1 MLLRRAA
8 AARRPSA
15 VPGKSVPG
23 QSAPW
28 RRQLRRHRRVLAAGL
43 AALSVVLV
51 VRSVSPQPASTVPVL
66 VAAHDLAPGAPVGID
81 DVTVAR
87 WPAGLA
93 PAGTL
98 TDPADLPQRPLAT
111 RVAVGE
117 PLSDIRFLS
126 PALIAAYGS
135 GLVATPVRLADAGAA
150 GLLHEGDLVDVLAA
164 APTSAGAVSL
174 QGPGV
179 QSATIVAT
187 GVRVVLA
194 GTDRVNGAGDGTMS
208 STADNTDGSLVVL
221 ATTSAVAAALA
232 GAAVSS
238 RLSVV
243 LRPG

>member
-1 MLLRRAA
+1 
-8 AARRPSA
+8 
-15 VPGKSVPG
+15 
-23 QSAPW
+23 
-28 RRQLRRHRRVLAAGL
+28 
-43 AALSVVLV
+43 
-51 VRSVSPQPASTVPVL
+51 
-66 VAAHDLAPGAPVGID
+66 
-81 DVTVAR
+81 
-87 WPAGLA
+87 
-93 PAGTL
+93 
-98 TDPADLPQRPLAT
+98 
-111 RVAVGE
+111 
-117 PLSDIRFLS
+117 
-126 PALIAAYGS
+126 
-135 GLVATPVRLADAGAA
+135 
-150 GLLHEGDLVDVLAA
+150 
-164 APTSAGAVSL
+164 VSL

>member
-1 MLLRRAA
+1 L
-8 AARRPSA
+8 
-15 VPGKSVPG
+15 V
-23 QSAPW
+23 
-28 RRQLRRHRRVLAAGL
+28 AAGL

-51 VRSVSPQPASTVPVL
+51 VRSVSPQPAPTVPVL
-66 VAAHDLAPGAPVGID
+66 VAARDLAPGAPVGIE

-93 PAGTL
+93 PAGAF

-164 APTSAGAVSL
+164 APTSTGAASL
-174 QGPGV
+174 QGPAV

-194 GTDRVNGAGDGTMS
+194 GTDRTGRDDSALS
-208 STADNTDGSLVVL
+208 STGDTTDGSLVVL

-243 LRPG
+243 LRSG